1 MKKNILTIFIL
12 TTLIFF
18 SCREEPFVPDTFGSV
33 FGEVVVAGTNEV
45 VVDATVST
53 NPPTSILQT
62 DEQGLFAFEDIKTG
76 SYTLRIER
84 SGFVTKVENIS
95 VLENHSTNVVVR
107 LTSDSLA
114 NNAPTMPMLVSP
126 SDLSKNNDLAVTLS
140 WEATDPDGDELT
152 YDVKLFNSDLSLN
165 TVLIEDTP
173 EPFFDLEGLE
183 HETSYFWQ
191 VIVKDGNTSVNGD
204 IWNFETKEFPDLR
217 FLFAR
222 QLNGKY
228 DIYAGDEDNTVVQ
241 MTNGTTNSW
250 RPRMSPQRDKIAYL
264 SNDGLETHI
273 YTINRNG
280 TEKQKITSIPVNGT
294 NSLELDF
301 SWSPN
306 GFKLLYMNGNK
317 LYTVNRDG
325 TGTELFAEG
334 PNGFTYAE
342 VDWNLAENQVI
353 ARLVGD
359 NPYNSVIHLHD
370 GSGEFIQSLLADIP
384 GSSGGAMLSLVGD
397 EMLYT
402 HDVSGYEVFDGR
414 QLDARIFIR
423 GISSPVPTDLSHE
436 KDLGTNDLDPRYSPN
451 GASIIFVNTINDGI
465 SQKDIYKMDLDG
477 DNRTL
482 LFENAEMPEW
492 K

>member
-1 MKKNILTIFIL
+1 MNKNLQTILVLFV
-12 TTLIFF
+12 LIFF
-18 SCREEPFVPDTFGSV
+18 SCREEPFIPDTFGSV
-33 FGEVVVAGTNEV
+33 FGEVVVSETNER

-62 DEQGLFAFEDIKTG
+62 DEQGQFAFENIKTG
-76 SYTLRIER
+76 SYTLRIEK

-95 VLENHSTNVVVR
+95 ILENHSTNVVIK
-107 LTSDSLA
+107 LSSDSLS
-114 NNAPTMPMLVSP
+114 NNAPTMPTLISP
-126 SDLSKNNDLAVTLS
+126 GDLTKNNELGLILS
-140 WEATDPDGDELT
+140 WEATDPDGDDLT

-165 TVLIEDTP
+165 TILVEDTP
-173 EPFFDLEGLE
+173 EASFELEGLE
-183 HETSYFWQ
+183 YETSYFWQ

-222 QLNGKY
+222 ETNGKY
-228 DIYAGDEDNTVVQ
+228 DIYAGDEEGMVQQ
-241 MTNGTTNSW
+241 MTNGSTNSW

-280 TEKQKITSIPVNGT
+280 SGKQKVTNVPVNGS

-301 SWSPN
+301 TWSPN
-306 GFKLLYMNGNK
+306 GLKLLYMNGNK

-342 VDWNLAENQVI
+342 VDWNLAENNVV

-359 NPYNSVIHLHD
+359 NPYNSIIHLHEGNGD
-370 GSGEFIQSLLADIP
+370 FIQSLLADIP

-423 GISSPVPTDLSHE
+423 GISAPVPVDISVE
-436 KDLGTNDLDPRYSPN
+436 KEPGTNDLDPRYSPD
-451 GASIIFVNTINDGI
+451 GSSIIFVNTNNDGI
-465 SQKDIYKMDLDG
+465 SQKNIYKMDLDG

-482 LFENAEMPEW
+482 LFEDAEMPDW